1 MPSRLACFQV
11 RQKCVN
17 NIFLSFCVIQIM
29 TITTLNSIQIINLTL
44 YNEVVEYCQVL
55 KFDSTDVDYVHFLI
69 IFLKIWDISEND
81 YL

>member
-1 MPSRLACFQV
+1 
-11 RQKCVN
+11 
-17 NIFLSFCVIQIM
+17 M
-29 TITTLNSIQIINLTL
+29 TITTQNSIQIIHLTL